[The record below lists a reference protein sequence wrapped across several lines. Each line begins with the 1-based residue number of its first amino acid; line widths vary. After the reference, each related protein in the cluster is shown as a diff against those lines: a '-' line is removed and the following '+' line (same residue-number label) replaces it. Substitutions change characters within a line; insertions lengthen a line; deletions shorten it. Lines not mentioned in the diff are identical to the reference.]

1 MGRGIGDLL
10 SIKNRSMDVVEKLYQ
25 QMKEDEACKR
35 SWVRTFLKVGGTECP
50 DEEVAEMARCS
61 VEMVKQERARLE
73 EKERE
78 DERRERRAIKGVLDI
93 VEEQVVVCINF
104 FKRFGIDHPTS
115 EIEALVKCF
124 PGLVDEVKVE
134 MKERHKGEAQSED
147 RIIGKILGK
156 VDAHAFVVLKWLR
169 CSAHDYERAAFEAC
183 TSVEIA
189 KELAAKMDE
198 HGVRSAWGKL
208 GG

>member
-1 MGRGIGDLL
+1 MY
-10 SIKNRSMDVVEKLYQ
+10 VAEKLYQ
-25 QMKEDEACKR
+25 QMKEDEASKR

-50 DEEVAEMARCS
+50 DEEVAEMAWCP
-61 VEMVKQERARLE
+61 VEVVTEERARLE
-73 EKERE
+73 EKEWE

-93 VEEQVVVCINF
+93 VEAQVVVCMNF
-104 FKRFGIDHPTS
+104 LKRFGVDHPS
-115 EIEALVKCF
+115 GEIEALVKCF
-124 PGLVDEVKVE
+124 PGLVDEVKAE

-156 VDAHAFVVLKWLR
+156 VDARAFVALKWLR

-189 KELAAKMDE
+189 KELSAKMEE
-198 HGVRSAWGKL
+198 HGVRSAWRKL
-208 GG
+208 GE